1 MDCFF
6 NEGIKV
12 LYRVAMAILLLF
24 YKYSAPQHSE
34 WMNEILNNG
43 IDSALTKFCKQI
55 PVSYKCIGSRCI
67 HTVRG
72 RHIQYSVLLS
82 LSSVFICFNIKGCF
96 FLVGI
101 HSALVRINEELLER
115 KVAALV

>member
-24 YKYSAPQHSE
+24 YKYSAPQNSE
-34 WMNEILNNG
+34 WMNEILTNG

-55 PVSYKCIGSRCI
+55 PVKYKCTITAVNHIDKTENCI
-67 HTVRG
+67 
-72 RHIQYSVLLS
+72 YD
-82 LSSVFICFNIKGCF
+82 VFTLYCYEF
-96 FLVGI
+96 
-101 HSALVRINEELLER
+101 
-115 KVAALV
+115 

>member
-34 WMNEILNNG
+34 WMKEILTSG

-55 PVSYKCIGSRCI
+55 PVNYKCIGTRCSLR
-67 HTVRG
+67 VRM
-72 RHIQYSVLLS
+72 
-82 LSSVFICFNIKGCF
+82 
-96 FLVGI
+96 
-101 HSALVRINEELLER
+101 
-115 KVAALV
+115 